1 MNFVDTYVRSGL
13 YKPPSIP
20 FTTGSGRRGIVSKLG
35 PGYRC
40 SRGRLSGVCDVDG
53 FLCGVRRRSN
63 LVKLASLPDSS
74 TFVAGA
80 AIMLQG
86 MTALSDKQARIR

>member
-1 MNFVDTYVRSGL
+1 
-13 YKPPSIP
+13 
-20 FTTGSGRRGIVSKLG
+20 
-35 PGYRC
+35 
-40 SRGRLSGVCDVDG
+40 
-53 FLCGVRRRSN
+53 
-63 LVKLASLPDSS
+63 VKLASLPDSS